1 MAFFDFHHHHSTYAN
16 GLYNHM
22 PENPLPEIPF
32 SVGLHPQYISSDWAT
47 QWEAVLA
54 LSTHPLCKAI
64 GECGLDG
71 ISTVPETIQKEVFL
85 AHIQLANE
93 IQKPIVIHC
102 VKRFYELLP
111 FQKKAKTAMV
121 IHGFNKK
128 ESIAKDML
136 ENGFYLSFGSSILQN
151 LSLQSVLQK
160 TPLDKLFLETDDAKV
175 DIEEIYNKAAML
187 KGITVEQFINSIEE
201 NKTAIGIL

>member
-1 MAFFDFHHHHSTYAN
+1 
-16 GLYNHM
+16 
-22 PENPLPEIPF
+22 
-32 SVGLHPQYISSDWAT
+32 
-47 QWEAVLA
+47 
-54 LSTHPLCKAI
+54 
-64 GECGLDG
+64 
-71 ISTVPETIQKEVFL
+71 
-85 AHIQLANE
+85 
-93 IQKPIVIHC
+93 
-102 VKRFYELLP
+102 
-111 FQKKAKTAMV
+111 MV

-201 NKTAIGIL
+201 NKAAIGIL